1 MNLKDQLAQ
10 LQLEKST
17 ADHRIESL
25 RNTIA
30 GLEQER
36 AHWRDQRAQ
45 KELELRQQLMH
56 SAAQLID
63 SLARA
68 MGGPG
73 F

>member
-1 MNLKDQLAQ
+1 MNLKDQLAHIITEKATANHKITS
-10 LQLEKST
+10 LE
-17 ADHRIESL
+17 
-25 RNTIA
+25 NTIA
-30 GLEQER
+30 GLQQER
-36 AHWRDQRAQ
+36 AHWRDSRAM

-63 SLARA
+63 SLSRA